1 MCRWSVIVVSR
12 KRAGIHRGAGA
23 RIGPGGEKGTLLGAK
38 RGEEPFK
45 EREQHVQSGSI
56 KTTCPFGKSRLL
68 SDVVPNNTEQ
78 GRVGSK
84 EQSLSERQITAWLR
98 MS

>member
-1 MCRWSVIVVSR
+1 LWL
-12 KRAGIHRGAGA
+12 AGRGQGFTEEQVL
-23 RIGPGGEKGTLLGAK
+23 GLDQGGEKGTLLGAK

>member
-1 MCRWSVIVVSR
+1 M
-12 KRAGIHRGAGA
+12 
-23 RIGPGGEKGTLLGAK
+23 KGTLLGTK

-45 EREQHVQSGSI
+45 EKEQHVQSGSM
-56 KTTCPFGKSRLL
+56 KTTCPFGKSRLF

-78 GRVGSK
+78 GRPGSK
-84 EQSLSERQITAWLR
+84 EQELSKRQITAWLR